1 MCKKKIDCW
10 QPSDLSKSAG
20 NCQRRAKIFS
30 LRSVKRLMRI
40 SKHSLY
46 ILRRIAINCF
56 IDKTNLLKFYYFIK
70 R

>member
-1 MCKKKIDCW
+1 MVF
-10 QPSDLSKSAG
+10 
-20 NCQRRAKIFS
+20 N
-30 LRSVKRLMRI
+30 I

-46 ILRRIAINCF
+46 KLRRITINCF